1 MNALKGT
8 LIKVSGRFHIGCC
21 AFSPR
26 GTRRVVAMDAWITVD
41 GFLSWAWPVGEARAP
56 QGRSISNVS
65 LTNDSI
71 PRFQDRKLARR

>member
-41 GFLSWAWPVGEARAP
+41 GSLSWALGVGVASW
-56 QGRSISNVS
+56 RSPCP
-65 LTNDSI
+65 
-71 PRFQDRKLARR
+71 PRPLNLKCITY